1 MPWVYDDNGDQTWV
15 PDAGTDI
22 YAPPANDGTTADII
36 NLINNPTA
44 SMDPSSW
51 LSILS
56 KLGLSTGTAGLA
68 GGAGLAGLLSKAF
81 SGGTADKGYQ
91 GGIPNLVASRQMLP
105 IPTTTTTAGGQTV
118 PRRPGSGGVTYFS
131 PMQYT
136 AATPPAGST
145 ATDATIPGSTGVSPP
160 GTTVVPGQEVG
171 PGGYAQGG
179 LAGLGY
185 AKGRLLDGAGDGV
198 SDSIPATIDGSQP
211 AALADGEYIVPA
223 RLVSELGNGSTKAG
237 ARRLDEMMKRIQQT
251 RKKSIGKNN
260 VAVDSKAYTH
270 LPA

>member
-15 PDAGTDI
+15 PNADEGD
-22 YAPPANDGTTADII
+22 DGTTTDII

-105 IPTTTTTAGGQTV
+105 IPATTTTAGGQTV
-118 PRRPGSGGVTYFS
+118 PRRAGSGGVTYFS

-145 ATDATIPGSTGVSPP
+145 ATDETVPGSTGVSPP

-185 AKGRLLDGAGDGV
+185 AKGRLLDGPGDGV

-211 AALADGEYIVPA
+211 AALADGEYVIPA
-223 RLVSELGNGSTKAG
+223 RIVSELGNGSTKAG
-237 ARRLDEMMKRIQQT
+237 AKQLDAMMKRIQASRRKAKNIAANT
-251 RKKSIGKNN
+251 R
-260 VAVDSKAYTH
+260 VDKH

>member
-1 MPWVYDDNGDQTWV
+1 MSWDWTDYGTEGNTEPVWIDDPWVVAPTSVQ
-15 PDAGTDI
+15 PDAPDLTDFWKSLT
-22 YAPPANDGTTADII
+22 PANI
-36 NLINNPTA
+36 
-44 SMDPSSW
+44 M
-51 LSILS
+51 
-56 KLGLSTGTAGLA
+56 KLLGPTGTAI
-68 GGAGLAGLLSKAF
+68 GAQGVASLLNQTMKGDPLPKA
-81 SGGTADKGYQ
+81 YP

-145 ATDATIPGSTGVSPP
+145 ATDETIPGSTGVSPP

-185 AKGRLLDGAGDGV
+185 AKGRLLNGPGDGV
-198 SDSIPATIDGSQP
+198 SDSIPATIDGDQP
-211 AALADGEYIVPA
+211 AALADGEYVIPA
-223 RLVSELGNGSTKAG
+223 RIVSELGNGSTKAG
-237 ARRLDEMMKRIQQT
+237 AKQLDAMMKRIQASRRKATDIAANT
-251 RKKSIGKNN
+251 R
-260 VAVDSKAYTH
+260 VDKH